1 MFDGYYEAVIA
12 DTPLGRQIHHQ
23 IRYAV
28 YCLETGFE
36 HPDLYPDGEE
46 RDPWDQHSIHL
57 LVRHR
62 ATGQWVGAMRLIR
75 PVSGGVLPIHALTGL
90 DLPANGDHG
99 VAEVSRLCVLGAHRR
114 EVTTQATPD
123 AQDAIG
129 AFLPL
134 PRDRHAVAE
143 GRRKKLARRPALEWK
158 WDSRPGGVDQHR
170 LRGPEIMAG
179 LLRAAMEYSR
189 DHGITHWYFL
199 TNPSLARLVK
209 RMKVEMLRVGD
220 ACYHRGLRH
229 PYWVDLNEAVFSA
242 ATRCQRMAGFLSRG
256 EPYRLFSE
264 IMPEPRPALRAV
276 AAA

>member
-1 MFDGYYEAVIA
+1 MFDEHYEAVVA
-12 DTPLGRQIHHQ
+12 DTPLGRRIHHQ

-28 YCLETGFE
+28 YCMEAGFE
-36 HPDLYPDGEE
+36 HPDLYPGGEE
-46 RDPWDQHSIHL
+46 WDLWDQRSIHL

-75 PVSGGVLPIHALTGL
+75 PVSDGVLPIATMTRI
-90 DLPANGDHG
+90 DVRANADQQ
-99 VAEVSRLCVLGAHRR
+99 VAEVSRLCVLDAHRR
-114 EVTTQATPD
+114 NV
-123 AQDAIG
+123 
-129 AFLPL
+129 
-134 PRDRHAVAE
+134 
-143 GRRKKLARRPALEWK
+143 
-158 WDSRPGGVDQHR
+158 DSLHR

-209 RMKVEMLRVGD
+209 RMKVDMVRAGD

-229 PYWVDLNEAVFSA
+229 PYWVDLNNAVFSA
-242 ATRCQRMAGFLSRG
+242 ATRCPRMAGFLSTG